1 MRKITN
7 REEANYYYKIIN
19 KGVDE
24 FVSKTNARPSEVH
37 KYLKN
42 NKKRFLKQLELNDV
56 DGIENVLGDVI
67 SHRKH
72 LQDDKVVTF
81 ESFSKLNENFVE
93 LSKPTIDF
101 EKVLADKFNTS
112 LGHIEIIDPQFHL
125 YKINDFGKDVY
136 CMCFTKSDLDKIKLH
151 ISVQISEIVKSKVL
165 SVSDFGS
172 FSMPSMKFWLSEF
185 VDESLLE
192 SLVKSKVD
200 LEYVKDFIFN
210 SYNLSS
216 SPVQFRGVS
225 NIDSFSVYFILTLD

>member
-7 REEANYYYKIIN
+7 RDEANDYYKIIN

-24 FVSKTNARPSEVH
+24 FASKANARPSEVH

-72 LQDDKVVTF
+72 LQDDKVITF
-81 ESFSKLNENFVE
+81 ENFSKFNENFVA

-112 LGHIEIIDPQFHL
+112 LGHIEIVDPQYHL
-125 YKINDFGKDVY
+125 YKINDFGKVVF
-136 CMCFTKSDLDKIKLH
+136 CMCFTKDDYDRIKGFV
-151 ISVQISEIVKSKVL
+151 SEQIIEIVKSKVL
-165 SVSDFGS
+165 SVSDFDS
-172 FSMPSMKFWLSEF
+172 FTMPSLKFWLSEF
-185 VDESLLE
+185 VDASLLE
-192 SLVKSKVD
+192 NLVKSKID
-200 LEYVKDFIFN
+200 SEYVNNFVFLTY
-210 SYNLSS
+210 SLSTNAVPFS
-216 SPVQFRGVS
+216 VISK
-225 NIDSFSVYFILTLD
+225 IDSFSEYIILTLD